1 MSKKILTA
9 FVIISMIICS
19 SLLIGQGSSDTS
31 YNPTKLEISVNPP
44 SLPADN
50 NTYNCISLQLQDTN
64 GNPAR
69 ALQDTTIS
77 LSSSITEI
85 GTVDQTVT
93 IPKGSTYTTANF
105 YATFTPG
112 TTIITAAATGF
123 TTVQSP
129 VATVGPKPY
138 TIGVYGFPSTLPAD
152 AGAYEA
158 AMVQLQDASFSPA
171 KAPRGGTEVTLSCS
185 NVTVG
190 DVTAKV
196 TISEGQTYAT
206 ATFYT
211 TSSTGQ
217 AVVTAIAS
225 DYGATSTTITTLPQ
239 SPTSSGKLLISTG
252 PTKVLADNT
261 AYKQVAV
268 QIMVDGALGSAS
280 SDLAVT
286 IASADESIC
295 KTETQITI
303 PASKTYALATLSST
317 YKAGTTKITAAATNF
332 EAASQTI
339 TTTGYTAS
347 KLAVYIAPATIP
359 SDKAAYQ
366 VVQVQLQDA
375 QGRPAKAPVDLTV
388 NLFSSQPTVAAVNPK
403 VTIPF
408 GKTCTTG
415 TLTVTNSPGEAAVT
429 AQASGYT
436 TSQAT
441 LTTYTIDF
449 SKLAITL
456 TANPQSIFNAN
467 TTEII
472 AYITAENNPITGAT
486 LQFTSNNN
494 GTFTETHED
503 QDGYYKTTFTAPS
516 FSKTTTCTITVNASK
531 TGFLSAL
538 GTTQIT
544 VVLPP
549 MAGTNVNST
558 GNNVSSNKLQLYIKD
573 SSGNYVSDALVCSIN
588 QSAGSQ
594 ALSGTTNATGYV
606 TFKNVA
612 NGSYT
617 FEITKTGY
625 TPLEQTFEFKGNP
638 RTVVLMLSAEPQND
652 NTLLIIGAAVIAVVI
667 VVIGIVLVKRRK
679 PSKNLEPLTWP
690 TTL

>member
-1 MSKKILTA
+1 MSKKILTVIA
-9 FVIISMIICS
+9 IISMIICS
-19 SLLIGQGSSDTS
+19 LLLIGTVSSDTTS
-31 YNPTKLEISVNPP
+31 TPTKLEISVNPP
-44 SLPADN
+44 SIPADN
-50 NTYNCISLQLQDTN
+50 STYNCIFVQLQDTN

-93 IPKGSTYTTANF
+93 ISRGATYTTTNF

-112 TTIITAAATGF
+112 TTILTAAATGYA
-123 TTVQSP
+123 TVQSP

-152 AGAYEA
+152 TGSYEA
-158 AMVQLQDASFSPA
+158 VMVQLQDASFSPA
-171 KAPRGGTEVTLSCS
+171 KAPRGGTQVALSCS
-185 NVTVG
+185 NITVG
-190 DVTAKV
+190 DVTPKV
-196 TISEGQTYAT
+196 TIPEGQTYAT
-206 ATFYT
+206 ATFNTTIYT
-211 TSSTGQ
+211 GE

-239 SPTSSGKLLISTG
+239 IITDSGKLVISTG

-261 AYKQVAV
+261 AYKQIAV
-268 QIMVDGALGSAS
+268 QIMDDNTLGSAS
-280 SDLAVT
+280 SDLIIT
-286 IASADESIC
+286 IASADESIG

-303 PASKTYALATLSST
+303 PTSKTYALATLSST

-347 KLAVYIAPATIP
+347 KLSVYCAPSTLP
-359 SDKAAYQ
+359 SDRTAYQ
-366 VVQVQLQDA
+366 AIQVQLQDA
-375 QGRPAKAPVDLTV
+375 QGRPAKAPVDLIV
-388 NLFSSQPTVAAVNPK
+388 NLFSSQPTIAAVNPK

-408 GKTCTTG
+408 GKTCITG

-436 TSQAT
+436 TGQAT
-441 LTTYTIDF
+441 LTTYNIDF
-449 SKLAITL
+449 SKLAISL
-456 TANPQSIFNAN
+456 TANPQSVFNAN
-467 TTEII
+467 KTEIT
-472 AYITAENNPITGAT
+472 AYITAENNPITGAI
-486 LQFTSNNN
+486 LQFTSNSN
-494 GTFTETHED
+494 GTFTEVQED
-503 QDGYYKTTFTAPS
+503 QAGYYKTTFTAPS
-516 FSKTTTCTITVNASK
+516 FAKTTTCTITANCSK
-531 TGFLSAL
+531 TGFLSSL
-538 GTTQIT
+538 GTAQIT

-549 MAGTNVNST
+549 TTATNVNST
-558 GNNVSSNKLQLYIKD
+558 GSSVSSNNLQLRIKD
-573 SSGNYVSDALVCSIN
+573 SSGNYISDVMVCSIN
-588 QSAGSQ
+588 QTAGTKI
-594 ALSGTTNATGYV
+594 LSGTTNETGYV

-612 NGSYT
+612 AGSYT
-617 FEITKTGY
+617 FEITKIGY
-625 TPLEQTFEFKGNP
+625 KELEQTVQFNDKT
-638 RTVVLMLSAEPQND
+638 RALVMMLSAEPQSD
-652 NTLLIIGAAVIAVVI
+652 NTLLIIGAVVIVVVI

>member
-1 MSKKILTA
+1 MSRKILSA
-9 FVIISMIICS
+9 IIIISMIICS
-19 SLLIGQGSSDTS
+19 SLLIGQVSSDIT

-50 NTYNCISLQLQDTN
+50 STYNCIFVQLQDTN

-77 LSSSITEI
+77 LSTSITEI
-85 GTVDQTVT
+85 GTVDQTAT

-112 TTIITAAATGF
+112 TTIITAAATGYA
-123 TTVQSP
+123 TVQSP

-138 TIGVYGFPSTLPAD
+138 TIGVYGFPATLPAD

-158 AMVQLQDASFSPA
+158 VMVQLQDSSLSPA
-171 KAPRGGTEVTLSCS
+171 KAPRGGTEVSLSCS

-196 TISEGQTYAT
+196 TIHEGQTYAT

-225 DYGATSTTITTLPQ
+225 DYGATSTTIKTLPQ
-239 SPTSSGKLLISTG
+239 SPASSGKLVISTG
-252 PTKVLADNT
+252 PTKVLADNS
-261 AYKQVAV
+261 AYKHIAV
-268 QIMVDGALGSAS
+268 QIMYEGALVSAS

-286 IASADESIC
+286 IASADESIG
-295 KTETQITI
+295 KTETKITI

-317 YKAGTTKITAAATNF
+317 YKAGTTTITAAATNF

-347 KLAVYIAPATIP
+347 KLAVYCALSTLP

-366 VVQVQLQDA
+366 AVQVQLQDA
-375 QGRPAKAPVDLTV
+375 QGRPVKAPVDLTV
-388 NLFSSQPTVAAVNPK
+388 NLFSSQPTVAAVNPT

-415 TLTVTNSPGEAAVT
+415 TLTVTNVPGEAAVT
-429 AQASGYT
+429 VQASGYT
-436 TSQAT
+436 TGQAT

-449 SKLAITL
+449 QKLAITL

-467 TTEII
+467 TTEIT

-486 LQFTSNNN
+486 LQFTSNSN
-494 GTFTETHED
+494 GTFTQTQED
-503 QDGYYKTTFTAPS
+503 QAGYYKTTFTAPS
-516 FSKTTTCTITVNASK
+516 VSKTTTCTITVNGSK

-549 MAGTNVNST
+549 TAGTNVNST
-558 GNNVSSNKLQLYIKD
+558 GNSVSNKLQLYIKD
-573 SSGNYVSDALVCSIN
+573 SNGNYVSDALVSAVN

-617 FEITKTGY
+617 FKITKTGY
-625 TPLEQTFEFKGNP
+625 APLEQTFEFKGNP
-638 RTVVLMLSAEPQND
+638 RAVVLMLSAEPQSD
-652 NTLLIIGAAVIAVVI
+652 NTLLIIGAAVIVVVI
-667 VVIGIVLVKRRK
+667 AVISIVLVKRRK
-679 PSKNLEPLTWP
+679 PSKNIEPLTWP
-690 TTL
+690 TNL

>member
-1 MSKKILTA
+1 MDKKILTTII
-9 FVIISMIICS
+9 IISIMIYS
-19 SLLIGQGSSDTS
+19 SLLIGQVSSDIT
-31 YNPTKLEISVNPP
+31 YNPTKLEIGVNPP
-44 SLPADN
+44 SIPSDN
-50 NTYNCISLQLQDTN
+50 STYNCISIQLQDTN
-64 GNPAR
+64 GNPTR

-85 GTVDQTVT
+85 GTVDPTVT
-93 IPKGSTYTTANF
+93 IQRGSTYATANF

-112 TTIITAAATGF
+112 TTIITAAATGYA
-123 TTVQSP
+123 TVQSP
-129 VATVGPKPY
+129 LATVGPKPY
-138 TIGVYGFPSTLPAD
+138 TIGVYGFPATLPAD
-152 AGAYEA
+152 GGSYEA
-158 AMVQLQDASFSPA
+158 VMVQLQDASFSPA
-171 KAPRGGTEVTLSCS
+171 KAPRGGTQVALSCS

-196 TISEGQTYAT
+196 TIPEGQTYAT
-206 ATFYT
+206 ATFT
-211 TSSTGQ
+211 TTTRTGE

-225 DYGATSTTITTLPQ
+225 DYGATSTTIKTLPQ
-239 SPTSSGKLLISTG
+239 SLTGSGKLVISTG

-268 QIMVDGALGSAS
+268 QIMYGDALGSTAT
-280 SDLAVT
+280 DLAVT
-286 IASADESIC
+286 IASADESIG

-303 PASKTYALATLSST
+303 PAAKTYALATFSST
-317 YKAGTTKITAAATNF
+317 YKAGSTKITAAATNF

-347 KLAVYIAPATIP
+347 KLAVYCAPSTLP
-359 SDKAAYQ
+359 SDNLAYPA
-366 VVQVQLQDA
+366 VQVQLQDA

-388 NLFSSQPTVAAVNPK
+388 NLFSSQPIVAAVNPT

-415 TLTVTNSPGEAAVT
+415 TLTLTNAPGEAAVT

-436 TSQAT
+436 TGQAT

-467 TTEII
+467 TTEIT

-494 GTFTETHED
+494 GTFTETQES
-503 QDGYYKTTFTAPS
+503 QAGYYKTTFTAPS
-516 FSKTTTCTITVNASK
+516 FSKTTTCIITVNGSK
-531 TGFLSAL
+531 TGYLSAL
-538 GTTQIT
+538 ATTQIT
-544 VVLPP
+544 VMLPP
-549 MAGTNVNST
+549 TVGANVNST
-558 GNNVSSNKLQLYIKD
+558 GNSVVSNKLQLYIKD
-573 SSGNYVSDALVCSIN
+573 SSGNYVSDALVSSVN

-594 ALSGTTNATGYV
+594 TLSGTTNATGYV

-625 TPLEQTFEFKGNP
+625 KPLEQTFQFNGNP
-638 RTVVLMLSAEPQND
+638 RAVVLMLSAEPQSD
-652 NTLLIIGAAVIAVVI
+652 NTLLIIGAVVIAVV
-667 VVIGIVLVKRRK
+667 VVISIVLVKRRK

-690 TTL
+690 TNL